1 MSVRFQLPRNLIL
14 LVSLSSLFV
23 LYPFVSRSR
32 MGPYLLQA
40 IISIALVSA
49 AASLVRRRRWLVGAV
64 TLALIAL
71 LLNYA
76 GHFYDLGP
84 AEILSDV
91 VYLCFFLYCL
101 PALTFSLFL
110 QPKVTLDVLFGA
122 VCAYLLLG
130 IIFGLV
136 FTLLELLQPDSFQWL
151 DAYTTADDLPNF
163 FYFSY
168 VTLSTLGYGDIL
180 PVSAPAQM
188 LSAFEAVLGQVY
200 LAFLFAM
207 LLGMFLTQ
215 RTGGS
220 QGRDGE

>member
-14 LVSLSSLFV
+14 LVSLCSLFV
-23 LYPFVSRSR
+23 VYPFFSRESA
-32 MGPYLLQA
+32 GPYLLNA
-40 IISIALVSA
+40 IITIALVGA
-49 AASLVRRRRWLVGAV
+49 IASLVRRRRWLVGAI

-71 LLNYA
+71 LLNWA

-84 AEILSDV
+84 AEILSVV

-101 PALTFSLFL
+101 PALTFSLFR

-136 FTLLELLQPDSFQWL
+136 FKLLELLQPDSFQWL
-151 DAYTTADDLPNF
+151 DAYKTSDVKPNF
-163 FYFSY
+163 FYFSF
-168 VTLSTLGYGDIL
+168 VTLSTLGYGDFL

-207 LLGMFLTQ
+207 LLGMFLAQ
-215 RTGGS
+215 RKGGS
-220 QGRDGE
+220 RGRDGE